1 MEAAR
6 EARAEDL
13 AAIEAVAHSVEVA
26 LEGARGAELFLA
38 REAGPAPFT
47 ERLRAA
53 LDDVD
58 RIVIVG
64 TYDDVVLGYGICS
77 LEWLAD
83 GRRLGVLEDLAVDP
97 EARSSG
103 IGEAMMNEVLRRLTE
118 AGCFG
123 VDSRALP
130 GDRQTKNFFES
141 FGLKA
146 RLLVV
151 HRSLTDEDS

>member
-1 MEAAR
+1 MESAR
-6 EARAEDL
+6 DAQLEDL
-13 AAIEAVAHSVEVA
+13 PAIEAVAQAVELS
-26 LEGARGAELFLA
+26 LEGARGAALFLA
-38 REAGPAPFT
+38 REAGPTPFA

-53 LDDVD
+53 MADGD

-64 TYDDVVLGYGICS
+64 TYDDVVLGYSICS
-77 LEWLAD
+77 VESLAD
-83 GRRLGVLEDLAVDP
+83 DRLLGVIEDLAVDP

-103 IGEAMMNEVLRRLTE
+103 IGEAMMNEVLQRLTA

-151 HRSLTDEDS
+151 HRTLTDESA